1 MTATSPVAAAA
12 TARRAGAQR
21 SSKSLKK
28 QHHRLSSALL
38 PSTTT
43 MRPARSAARPA
54 RALDAALPFD
64 SEARAAARAAKAD
77 RLSVGIVGFG
87 TFGRFLAARLVQAGH
102 SVSATS
108 RTDYSREAAE
118 IGVEFFTDADDF
130 CERHP
135 DVVVLAT
142 SILSAGENERRRER
156 ERIRGGRSYCLL
168 FFFLFE
174 VEGRGSLSS

>member
-1 MTATSPVAAAA
+1 MLLPPTTTATTSRPPP
-12 TARRAGAQR
+12 RRR
-21 SSKSLKK
+21 
-28 QHHRLSSALL
+28 
-38 PSTTT
+38 
-43 MRPARSAARPA
+43 RSAARPA

-64 SEARAAARAAKAD
+64 SEARAAAKAAKAE

-108 RTDYSREAAE
+108 RTDYRKEAEE
-118 IGVEFFTDADDF
+118 IGVEFFQDADDF

-142 SILSAGENERRRER
+142 SILSAGK
-156 ERIRGGRSYCLL
+156 
-168 FFFLFE
+168 
-174 VEGRGSLSS
+174 